1 MRVACYDRTSVY
13 EEAKISNDAQY
24 DAVKEYVLEKYEQI
38 PQRFSDKGES
48 GGEADRPAFRQL
60 RAWVCASEEEGVI
73 YVWRY
78 DRLARQAKI
87 ALEFIELCQQ
97 HQVQV
102 YSISEPLPD
111 SFSHASTNKLFVQ
124 LLFTF
129 AEQQRNVIIENVRAG
144 LAYKK
149 QQRQYLSSA
158 VPYGYRLVNGK
169 IQQEVHEVR
178 IVRYIFQLYLTKKYG
193 YKKLCQRLTQQKF
206 FFRERPF
213 QPYHIYS
220 ILKNPLYYGEIKG
233 GSLGKYLGTF
243 EPILS
248 KTIFLQAQEIRQSR
262 CTAKKDTY
270 PYLLRQKIKCPFC
283 GRHLSSKY
291 QWNTKKTKTLHYYHC
306 TDRSCQGI
314 FLRAERV
321 ESEVLEKIQA
331 FFQYEGVYQ
340 ALITQLTQQLA
351 EKRKDEK
358 RKVIQQKK
366 QEAQWIKAFEEGNCS
381 LEELKQQLQALQKPM
396 STSSFLSLQQCEAK
410 VKEWLQLK
418 DLSSRQLL
426 CDHVCRIEVTKEKTV
441 CGIYFRQMT
450 QNILEGN
457 E

>member
-48 GGEADRPAFRQL
+48 GGKADRPAFRQL

-102 YSISEPLPD
+102 YSISEPLPA

-169 IQQEVHEVR
+169 IQQEVHEAR

-193 YKKLCQRLTQQKF
+193 YKKLCQRLTQQKL

-248 KTIFLQAQEIRQSR
+248 KTTFLQVQEIRQSR
-262 CTAKKDTY
+262 RTAKKDTY

-331 FFQYEGVYQ
+331 FFN
-340 ALITQLTQQLA
+340 T
-351 EKRKDEK
+351 
-358 RKVIQQKK
+358 
-366 QEAQWIKAFEEGNCS
+366 KAS
-381 LEELKQQLQALQKPM
+381 IRL
-396 STSSFLSLQQCEAK
+396 
-410 VKEWLQLK
+410 
-418 DLSSRQLL
+418 
-426 CDHVCRIEVTKEKTV
+426 
-441 CGIYFRQMT
+441 
-450 QNILEGN
+450 
-457 E
+457 

>member
-48 GGEADRPAFRQL
+48 GEKAERPAFRQL

-102 YSISEPLPD
+102 YSISEPLPA

-144 LAYKK
+144 LSYKK

-169 IQQEVHEVR
+169 IQQEVHEAR
-178 IVRYIFQLYLTKKYG
+178 IVRYIFQLYLTKK
-193 YKKLCQRLTQQKF
+193 
-206 FFRERPF
+206 
-213 QPYHIYS
+213 
-220 ILKNPLYYGEIKG
+220 
-233 GSLGKYLGTF
+233 
-243 EPILS
+243 
-248 KTIFLQAQEIRQSR
+248 
-262 CTAKKDTY
+262 
-270 PYLLRQKIKCPFC
+270 
-283 GRHLSSKY
+283 
-291 QWNTKKTKTLHYYHC
+291 
-306 TDRSCQGI
+306 
-314 FLRAERV
+314 
-321 ESEVLEKIQA
+321 
-331 FFQYEGVYQ
+331 
-340 ALITQLTQQLA
+340 
-351 EKRKDEK
+351 
-358 RKVIQQKK
+358 
-366 QEAQWIKAFEEGNCS
+366 
-381 LEELKQQLQALQKPM
+381 
-396 STSSFLSLQQCEAK
+396 
-410 VKEWLQLK
+410 
-418 DLSSRQLL
+418 
-426 CDHVCRIEVTKEKTV
+426 
-441 CGIYFRQMT
+441 
-450 QNILEGN
+450 
-457 E
+457 